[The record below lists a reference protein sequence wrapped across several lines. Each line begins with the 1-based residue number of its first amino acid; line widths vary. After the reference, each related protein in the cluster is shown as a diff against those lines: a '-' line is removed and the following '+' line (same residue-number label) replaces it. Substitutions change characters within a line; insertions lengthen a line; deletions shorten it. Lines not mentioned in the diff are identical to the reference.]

1 MKQYIESVIGLFIII
16 VFLYCVVGFFSIRFN
31 ALTTSIGTDTKSAF
45 IACAVAS
52 AVLGLTQFLKGGNNA
67 T

>member
-1 MKQYIESVIGLFIII
+1 MKQYVESVIGLFIII
-16 VFLYCVVGFFSIRFN
+16 VFLYCVIGFFSIGFN

-67 T
+67 A